1 MFAVKLKGQITPD
14 RQLRVKLPK
23 DIAPGA
29 VEVIVLHE
37 APPEPARTPKRRTRR
52 KAAHPAFGLWAK
64 REDIPDSAEVRIY
77 SCCLA
82 RIVAHVEELTSS
94 LAGAPCRRLGR
105 VMRQSQEIKHAPQ
118 LEGAAHV

>member
-64 REDIPDSAEVRIY
+64 REDIPDSAEFAAKLRERVQSRKD
-77 SCCLA
+77 
-82 RIVAHVEELTSS
+82 RN
-94 LAGAPCRRLGR
+94 GRR
-105 VMRQSQEIKHAPQ
+105 
-118 LEGAAHV
+118 

>member
-1 MFAVKLKGQITPD
+1 MSAVKLKGQITSD
-14 RQLRVKLPK
+14 RKLRVKLPK

-64 REDIPDSAEVRIY
+64 REGISEPAQFAAQLRERVQS
-77 SCCLA
+77 
-82 RIVAHVEELTSS
+82 
-94 LAGAPCRRLGR
+94 RRDRNGR
-105 VMRQSQEIKHAPQ
+105 R
-118 LEGAAHV
+118 